1 MFTGGLFVIRIH
13 AMAALTALVPTA
25 VSAQHAPSMHG
36 PTSALLYDTTTEST
50 ISGTVEDV
58 RGGRG
63 ALYWLT
69 RIHTL
74 GLGHEGVQH
83 KQLLLNT
90 DTGTVPIYLGP
101 STFLDEKKVEIKKGD
116 SLAVTGSRITI
127 GDSQVVLAREIR
139 RQDLVWTLREAT
151 GQPLWSSI
159 LTEVRGFWTKK
170 RVFLAIVAAKVV
182 ALATVLRH

>member
-1 MFTGGLFVIRIH
+1 MFTRILFVIRIH
-13 AMAALTALVPTA
+13 AVAALTALVPTA
-25 VSAQHAPSMHG
+25 VFAQHGPSMHG
-36 PTSALLYDTTTEST
+36 PTTAPVYDTTTEST
-50 ISGTVEDV
+50 ISGTVADV
-58 RGGRG
+58 KGGRG

-74 GLGHEGVQH
+74 GLGHEGVQE

-116 SLAVTGSRITI
+116 SLEVTGSRVTV
-127 GDSQVVLAREIR
+127 GDSQMVLAREIR
-139 RQDLVWTLREAT
+139 RRDLVWTLREAT
-151 GQPLWSSI
+151 GQPLWSAI
-159 LTEVRGFWTKK
+159 QTEEGGFWTKK
-170 RVFLAIVAAKVV
+170 KVFFAIVAAKVV